1 MSESADNPREEGAN
15 DDMSRSS
22 LLRPI
27 KLSILF
33 SVAGEFVIFVVW
45 GMILFPYG
53 SWLHKLLWTLLF
65 CGVGMGSAI
74 GAVVA
79 IFIVGRLRGAAA
91 IAATTVASVAL
102 LGVACNLL
110 CLALDEHFHYFG
122 GESHGEMFIWNGIV
136 MAALGGLLVGWLCF
150 TERGSRIGRGWF

>member
-1 MSESADNPREEGAN
+1 MNSIARDSDKDRHDA
-15 DDMSRSS
+15 SS
-22 LLRPI
+22 LRMALLRPI

-33 SVAGEFVIFVVW
+33 SVVGELIIFVVW
-45 GMILFPYG
+45 GLILFPDG

-65 CGVGMGSAI
+65 CGVGMGSAV

-79 IFIVGRLRGAAA
+79 ILIVGRLHGVTA
-91 IAATTVASVAL
+91 IVATMVASISL

-122 GESHGEMFIWNGIV
+122 GDSHGDMFIWNGIA

-150 TERGSRIGRGWF
+150 TERGTKVATWA